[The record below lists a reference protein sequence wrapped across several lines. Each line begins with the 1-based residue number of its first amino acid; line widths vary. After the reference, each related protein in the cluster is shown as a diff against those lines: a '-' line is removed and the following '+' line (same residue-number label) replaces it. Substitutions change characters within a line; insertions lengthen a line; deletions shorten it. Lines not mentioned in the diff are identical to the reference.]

1 MRVLFLSPRQAW
13 PVTSGAKLR
22 EYHLARGL
30 AQHVQV
36 TLLAFAEEKMRSSLP
51 FLAEVLTVE
60 RPQRYTPLKLL
71 RGLFGKEPV
80 SLLNYRAPAMQQA
93 LTELLSRTRFDIIQ
107 VEGTPMAA
115 YRPLLERSGAR
126 IVYDWHNI
134 ESELLHRYAAS
145 SPWPRSLYATL
156 TARKL
161 ERVEHEMLHSGAA
174 HIVCSDRERLQLKSL
189 APQAE
194 VHTVPNGVDVAYF
207 EMARA
212 SATATPCRVLFVGS
226 MDYHANVE
234 AAVEFAQQIWPRLHA
249 AYPRLRLTLLG
260 ANPVPQVRNLAS
272 LPGVEV
278 TGTVPDL
285 RPYYSEALV
294 SVVPLRTGGGTRL
307 KILEAFAAGVPVVS
321 TAVGAEGLDVV
332 DGAHFLL
339 ASSPDDWEAALRRLV
354 EHPEVARQLVQ
365 NGHDLVTRV
374 YDWSS
379 MSDQLL
385 RIYQQLLSPSAP
397 LQALKH
403 T

>member
-13 PVTSGAKLR
+13 PVNSGAKLR
-22 EYHLARGL
+22 EYYLARGL
-30 AQHVQV
+30 AQHVHV
-36 TLLAFAEEKMRSSLP
+36 TLLAFAEEKMRSALP

-71 RGLFGKEPV
+71 RGFFGPEPL
-80 SLLNYRAPAMQQA
+80 SLLNYRTPAMQQA
-93 LTELLSRTRFDIIQ
+93 LAELLARTRFDIIQ

-115 YRPLLERSGAR
+115 YRSLFENSGAR

-134 ESELLHRYAAS
+134 ESELLQRYAAS
-145 SPWPRSLYATL
+145 SSWPRSLYATI

-161 ERVEHEMLHSGAA
+161 ERVEREMLASGAA
-174 HIVCSDRERLQLKSL
+174 HIVCSERERVQLKSL
-189 APQAE
+189 APQPE
-194 VHTVPNGVDVAYF
+194 VYTVPNGVDVAYF
-207 EMARA
+207 QTAHA
-212 SATATPCRVLFVGS
+212 AATATPYRVLFVGS

-234 AAVEFAQQIWPRLHA
+234 AAVEFAHQIWPYLQG
-249 AYPRLRLTLLG
+249 AYPHLRLTLLG
-260 ANPVPQVRNLAS
+260 ANPAPQVRNLAN
-272 LPGVEV
+272 LPGIEV

-332 DGAHFLL
+332 EGTHFLL
-339 ASSPDDWEAALRRLV
+339 ASSPEEWVEAVRRLV
-354 EHPEVARQLVQ
+354 EHPDVTRQLVQ
-365 NGHDLVTRV
+365 HAHDLVTRV

-385 RIYQQLLSPSAP
+385 KIYEHLLSPSAP